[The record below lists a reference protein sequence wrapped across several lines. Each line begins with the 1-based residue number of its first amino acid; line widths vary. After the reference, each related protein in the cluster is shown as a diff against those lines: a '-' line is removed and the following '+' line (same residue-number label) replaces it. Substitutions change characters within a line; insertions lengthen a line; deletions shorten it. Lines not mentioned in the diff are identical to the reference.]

1 MKADYVIKRVL
12 LFVAVVW
19 LAATINFFIPRIG
32 GRDPVLEKLI
42 SEAALNQG
50 FLQTGY
56 QQMAEEYQK
65 KFGLDQPLIFQ
76 YFTFLRDTASLKLGS
91 SISQFPVTVNEL
103 LVNAM
108 PWTIGML
115 GTATVMAFGVGS
127 FLGAYISW
135 RGAPNFVKAF
145 VPALFTI
152 SAIPYYLLGLV
163 LLYIFAFTLSWF
175 PIFGGYDAGTFPEW
189 SVSFIAN
196 ILKHSF
202 LPALSIVLA
211 GIGFW
216 ALGMRAMMVTMQ
228 GEDYM
233 VQADALGLK
242 DRRIF
247 WKYAVRNAILPQSTA
262 FALSLGHVVSG
273 AVLVEVI
280 FGYPG
285 IGSLLF
291 LAIREFDY
299 FVISGIVLIVI
310 VAIALAMMI
319 IDLVYPLIDPR
330 ITYAKA

>member
-1 MKADYVIKRVL
+1 MRADYVIKRVA
-12 LFVAVVW
+12 LFLIVIW
-19 LAATINFFIPRIG
+19 LAATINFFVPRIG

-56 QQMAEEYQK
+56 QQMAKEYQK
-65 KFGLDQPLIFQ
+65 KFGLDRPIMVQ
-76 YFTFLRDTASLKLGS
+76 YFTFLGDTARFKLGH
-91 SISQFPVTVNEL
+91 SISQYPVTVNEL
-103 LVNAM
+103 LRDAM

-115 GTATVMAFGVGS
+115 GTATVMAFGLGT
-127 FLGAYISW
+127 FLGAFISW
-135 RGAPNFVKAF
+135 RGAPNYVKAL
-145 VPALFTI
+145 VPALFAI

-163 LLYIFAFTLSWF
+163 LLYIFAFNVSWF

-189 SVSFIAN
+189 SWSFIAN

-242 DRRIF
+242 SKRIF

-262 FALSLGHVVSG
+262 LALSLGHVVSG

-299 FVISGIVLIVI
+299 FVISGIVLMVI
-310 VAIALAMMI
+310 LAIALAMLV
-319 IDLVYPLIDPR
+319 IDLIYPLIDPR
-330 ITYAKA
+330 ITYQKA

>member
-108 PWTIGML
+108 PWTIG
-115 GTATVMAFGVGS
+115 
-127 FLGAYISW
+127 ISW

-211 GIGFW
+211 GTGFW